1 MLDIT
6 RFIYKHTRGFNCQ
19 VIRQFDGLT
28 RICGW
33 KQRKPWPTTISVIGL
48 LVSPRCFTPALM
60 FARESWYSLFPVL
73 SDTTWPTQICLL
85 ISNYNSDST
94 VILPSFRDVYQYWNY
109 YSGFF
114 FIKYIDQFPIVII
127 QRVQLMH
134 EDIIDI
140 ISLITYGY
148 IRLKIRFQGKLLFSQ
163 MYSGRIVINRALNSP
178 FPNFIESLNCSN
190 KNLKRNKIISQSKGM
205 FYIDSKLFICT
216 R

>member
-6 RFIYKHTRGFNCQ
+6 RFIHKHTRGFNCQ

-94 VILPSFRDVYQYWNY
+94 VILPSFHDVYQYWNY

-114 FIKYIDQFPIVII
+114 FYKIHRSISNCNYTTCAINARRYNWHYISYYVWIYPFKNTISREII
-127 QRVQLMH
+127 IFTDVFR
-134 EDIIDI
+134 
-140 ISLITYGY
+140 
-148 IRLKIRFQGKLLFSQ
+148 
-163 MYSGRIVINRALNSP
+163 
-178 FPNFIESLNCSN
+178 
-190 KNLKRNKIISQSKGM
+190 KNRNKPCS
-205 FYIDSKLFICT
+205 
-216 R
+216 